1 MFTKNEVKEEK
12 TRNDSQQVE
21 SSAQKSM
28 PSIWYT

>member
-12 TRNDSQQVE
+12 TRNDIKQVE
-21 SSAQKSM
+21 SSTQKSM